1 MTNSSADTVRPER
14 AIPPPSPFT
23 PEDAAA
29 LEGAWHALRHPSL
42 AARIAEAVGTP
53 IEETVR
59 RLPEPVRRGIGEI
72 SRRALEKS
80 LDLAL
85 ESLDGRGERF
95 ASPLVHRVAVSVT
108 GAAGGMFGLAGLAV
122 ELPLSTTIILRSI
135 AETARRHG
143 EDPSSAEVRL
153 GCLQIFAL
161 GGGDAETN
169 GAETGY
175 FAVRTALARAV
186 SEAARHVARS
196 GVTSAGAPALVS
208 LISRIAARYS
218 LAVSQK
224 VALQMIP
231 VVGALGGA
239 AVNALFIDHYLR
251 IADAHFTIRRLERI
265 YGDEAIRLRVDRL
278 ESGG

>member
-1 MTNSSADTVRPER
+1 M
-14 AIPPPSPFT
+14 
-23 PEDAAA
+23 
-29 LEGAWHALRHPSL
+29 
-42 AARIAEAVGTP
+42 
-53 IEETVR
+53 R
-59 RLPEPVRRGIGEI
+59 RLPEPVCRGIGEI

-85 ESLDGRGERF
+85 RSLDGRGERF
-95 ASPLVHRVAVSVT
+95 ASPLVHRLAVSVT
-108 GAAGGMFGLAGLAV
+108 GAAGGMFGLPGLAV

-135 AETARRHG
+135 AEIARRHG
-143 EDPSSAEVRL
+143 EDPTSAEVRL
-153 GCLQIFAL
+153 GCLQIFAF
-161 GGGDAETN
+161 GGGDADTN

-265 YGDEAIRLRVDRL
+265 YGDEAIRLRVARL